1 MIRSRLAPASVRRR
15 LRGLG
20 SPAALGRPLT
30 GTPSLGRDLAI
41 VDPLLVARLVA
52 EALLSRLHRSGPG
65 GAGDEAGGEKRDGQN
80 PSIHSGSLCGGEPPV
95 FPLFTPRTPFLS
107 KNPPFRGLTVE

>member
-1 MIRSRLAPASVRRR
+1 MFRSRLAPASVRRR

-52 EALLSRLHRSGPG
+52 EALLSRLPRSGPG
-65 GAGDEAGGEKRDGQN
+65 GAGDEAGGEKRDDQN
-80 PSIHSGSLCGGEPPV
+80 AAIHSSSLSGGEPIG
-95 FPLFTPRTPFLS
+95 RAWW
-107 KNPPFRGLTVE
+107 RERECQ

>member
-65 GAGDEAGGEKRDGQN
+65 GPGREAGGAKRAAQKAALYSR
-80 PSIHSGSLCGGEPPV
+80 PLCGG
-95 FPLFTPRTPFLS
+95 
-107 KNPPFRGLTVE
+107 NPPAWPILAPRPPLLAYRETV